1 MMLYF
6 LCNDKNIKIYFKGSG
21 MLSEDFKKGSD
32 KISFNFEK
40 VYFGYKRR
48 MDCSGNRGIF

>member
-1 MMLYF
+1 MMLHL
-6 LCNDKNIKIYFKGSG
+6 LCNDKNIKIYSKGSG

-40 VYFGYKRR
+40 AHSGYKRR
-48 MDCSGNRGIF
+48 MDCSGNRGTS